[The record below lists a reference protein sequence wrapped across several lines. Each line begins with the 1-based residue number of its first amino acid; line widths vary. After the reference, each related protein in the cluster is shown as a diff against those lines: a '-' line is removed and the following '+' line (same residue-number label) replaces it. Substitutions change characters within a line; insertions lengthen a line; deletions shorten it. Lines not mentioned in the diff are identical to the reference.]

1 MTAVTL
7 TAAMRANL
15 LSLQSTAQLMG
26 STQFKLATGNK
37 VNSAL
42 DNPSSFFA
50 AQGLNNRA
58 GDLSA
63 LLDGM
68 GQAVQTLKAADEGI
82 KGLTKLVEQAK
93 AIAQSARSDAS
104 GNASITGT
112 HSFTAAEMADLDTVA
127 GMTAN
132 DTFTVSVAGAAATT
146 ITVAANETMATLLGD
161 LNAITGINAELVSD
175 SANAGQFFLKIST
188 TGGESLDL
196 AEGTGTPATDFGL
209 SLALTNPTPANQT
222 TNEASYATLLTQID
236 EYIADTGYRGVN
248 LLNGD
253 TLTTT
258 FNEDGS
264 SSLSVSGT
272 LRDSGGLGLN
282 AADFSN
288 TTTIDAN
295 LDEIAAALT
304 TLRTDASSYGNN
316 LSVIQTRQDFT
327 TNLINVLKD
336 GATALVIA
344 DKNEEGANM
353 LALQTSQQLGI
364 QALSLASQANQSVLR
379 LFQ

>member
-1 MTAVTL
+1 
-7 TAAMRANL
+7 
-15 LSLQSTAQLMG
+15 MG

-37 VNSAL
+37 VKSAL

-68 GQAVQTLKAADEGI
+68 GQSVQALKAADEGI

-146 ITVAANETMATLLGD
+146 ITVAANETMATMLGD

-196 AEGTGTPATDFGL
+196 GNGVGVPATDFGL

-253 TLTTT
+253 TQTTT

-272 LRDSGGLGLN
+272 LRDSGGLGLGV
-282 AADFSN
+282 ADFSN

-304 TLRTDASSYGNN
+304 TLRTDASGYGNN

-336 GATALVIA
+336 GATALTIA